1 MKDNKDRDE
10 VLAMV
15 ENSGMALEYADKSL
29 KKDREIV
36 MAAVKNDERAI
47 EYADTR
53 VRHSS

>member
-36 MAAVKNDERAI
+36 MAAVKNNERAI

-53 VRHSS
+53 VRQSS